1 MSSLPKKQKVIS
13 TDLTNTSSINFT
25 IDVCPVTKK
34 NHSQIIVV
42 RGRPIIIP
50 SKPYRQY
57 EKDCSYFLPNLDKP
71 IDYPINLKC
80 VFYMQARRRVDL
92 CNLQEAICDI
102 LVHYGVLADDNR
114 NIVATMDGSQVLWDK
129 ENPRTEIE
137 ITKLP
142 DYKQW

>member
-1 MSSLPKKQKVIS
+1 MSTLPKKQKVIS
-13 TDLTNTSSINFT
+13 TDSTDTSSINFT

-42 RGRPIIIP
+42 RGRPMIIP

-114 NIVATMDGSQVLWDK
+114 NIVYTMDGSKVLYDK
-129 ENPRTEIE
+129 EKPRTEIE
-137 ITKLP
+137 ITKIN
-142 DYKQW
+142 DFQEW